1 MMPQGALCFAAGFG
15 TRMAPLTRDRPKPL
29 IPVAGRCLLDHAL
42 DLVAGAGVQTTVV
55 NAHYLMDQIVGHLS
69 GRPVTVSVE
78 VPQILDTGGGLRQA
92 RPFLGQGPV
101 FTLNSDMVWRGD
113 NPLNQ
118 LAAGWDAQRMD
129 ALLLCVPLPL
139 AQGRRGPGDFTMDD
153 TGRLTRGGPLVYTGA
168 QILNP
173 ALVDRVPDRVF
184 SLNRLWDL
192 AAQDG
197 RLFGLIYTGQ
207 WCDVGHPAGIA
218 QAEAMLRDV

>member
-42 DLVAGAGVQTTVV
+42 DLVAGAGVQRTVV
-55 NAHYLMDQIVGHLS
+55 NAHYLSDQIVAHLAH
-69 GRPVTVSVE
+69 RPVAVSVE
-78 VPQILDTGGGLRQA
+78 APQILDTGGGLRQA

-101 FTLNSDMVWRGD
+101 FTLNTDMVWRGD
-113 NPLNQ
+113 NPLTR
-118 LAAGWDAQRMD
+118 LAAGWDPLRMD
-129 ALLLCVPLPL
+129 ALMLCVPLAQ
-139 AQGRRGPGDFTMDD
+139 AQGRAAPGDFTMTD
-153 TGRLTRGGPLVYTGA
+153 TGQLIRGGPLVYTGA

-173 ALVDRVPDRVF
+173 DLVDRVPDRAF
-184 SLNRLWDL
+184 SLNRLWDM

-197 RLFGLIYTGQ
+197 RLFGVIYDGL

-218 QAEAMLRDV
+218 RAEDMLRNV